1 MSILTRSPNRATEV
15 DEETILRTPKD
26 DRRPVPSAPQIWS
39 LKMEA
44 VTKGTV
50 TKYSSPLSQPM
61 LASPIE
67 AQSLL
72 ASIVAS
78 SDDAIISKSPTG
90 IITSWNQGAEK
101 IFGYTAEE
109 AIGQHISLLAVPGDP
124 PDMPSIL
131 DRILRGERIDHY
143 ETRRRAK
150 NGEVLDISLTVSP
163 VRDAQGTIIGASKI
177 ARNVTSLKQAEDVL
191 RRSEK
196 LAVIGRMA
204 ASIAHEINNP
214 LEAVTNLLYLLNG
227 HVQDPQGIQF
237 LEDAQRELARVAA
250 ITAQTLS
257 FYRHA
262 VSPSKQDITSML
274 RATVDF
280 YRARLSLAN
289 IAVERRY
296 RPCPPILCLEGE
308 LRQVFMNL
316 IGNGIDAMP
325 MGGRLLIRIRSASDP
340 KTGSPTVRVTFADTG
355 VGLAP
360 AIQEHLFEPF
370 HTTKGAGGTGLG
382 LWVSHEIVRKH
393 KGTIRVRSSPV
404 PHRSG
409 TVFVISFPTG
419 TPLTPPE
426 GFLTEAKNL
435 QTAVPS
441 ADFHE
446 IDLAR

>member
-1 MSILTRSPNRATEV
+1 
-15 DEETILRTPKD
+15 
-26 DRRPVPSAPQIWS
+26 
-39 LKMEA
+39 MEA
-44 VTKGTV
+44 VTKDTGK
-50 TKYSSPLSQPM
+50 KYSSPLSQPM
-61 LASPIE
+61 LASPVE
-67 AQSLL
+67 AQLLL

-78 SDDAIISKSPTG
+78 SDDAIISKSATG

-101 IFGYTAEE
+101 MFGYTAEE

-124 PDMPSIL
+124 PDMPRIL
-131 DRILRGERIDHY
+131 DRILHGERIDHY

-150 NGEVLDISLTVSP
+150 NGDVLDISLTVSP
-163 VRDAQGTIIGASKI
+163 VRNAQGQIIGASKI
-177 ARNVTSLKQAEDVL
+177 ARNITSLKQTEDVL

-196 LAVIGRMA
+196 HAVIGRMA

-227 HVQDPQGIQF
+227 HVRDPEGIQF

-257 FYRHA
+257 FYRHT
-262 VSPSKQDITSML
+262 VSSAELDITSML

-280 YRARLSLAN
+280 YRARLSLSR
-289 IAVERRY
+289 IAVEKRY

-355 VGLAP
+355 VGMAP

-393 KGTIRVRSSPV
+393 KGTIQVRSSLR
-404 PHRSG
+404 PHHSG
-409 TVFVISFPTG
+409 TVFVISFPAG
-419 TPLTPPE
+419 TPVTPPA
-426 GFLTEAKNL
+426 GFIAEAKNRE
-435 QTAVPS
+435 TAVRS
-441 ADFHE
+441 ADLVE
-446 IDLAR
+446 QP

>member
-1 MSILTRSPNRATEV
+1 MEV
-15 DEETILRTPKD
+15 FTNDPGK
-26 DRRPVPSAPQIWS
+26 
-39 LKMEA
+39 
-44 VTKGTV
+44 
-50 TKYSSPLSQPM
+50 KYSSPLSQPM
-61 LASPIE
+61 LASPME

-109 AIGQHISLLAVPGDP
+109 AIGKHISLLAVPGDT

-131 DRILRGERIDHY
+131 ERILRGERIDHY

-150 NGEVLDISLTVSP
+150 NGDVLDISLTVSP
-163 VRDAQGTIIGASKI
+163 VRDAQGKIIGASKI
-177 ARNVTSLKQAEDVL
+177 ARNVTSLKQTEDVL

-227 HVQDPQGIQF
+227 HVGDPDGIQF

-262 VSPSKQDITSML
+262 VSPSEQDITGML

-296 RPCPPILCLEGE
+296 QACPPILCLEGE
-308 LRQVFMNL
+308 VRQVFMNL

-325 MGGRLLIRIRSASDP
+325 EGGRLLIRIRRASDP
-340 KTGSPTVRVTFADTG
+340 KTGDPTVRITFADTG
-355 VGLAP
+355 VGMAP
-360 AIQEHLFEPF
+360 GIQEHLFEPF

-393 KGTIRVRSSPV
+393 KGTIQVRSSLR

-409 TVFVISFPTG
+409 TVFVITFPAG
-419 TPLTPPE
+419 TPITPSEGSLT
-426 GFLTEAKNL
+426 GADDL
-435 QTAVPS
+435 QTAVRS
-441 ADFHE
+441 AD
-446 IDLAR
+446 LVQQP